1 MAPWSCSVMDTQRVA
16 DYQRMAAELRQAGIR
31 AEMYLGEGGMRAQLK
46 YADKRK
52 APIAVIEGEDERAKG
67 QVTLKDLALG
77 SALSANIQSAEEWR
91 KGQPA
96 QSSAERGKLVEAVRQ
111 MLVHGR
117 GRAS

>member
-1 MAPWSCSVMDTQRVA
+1 MMDTKRVA

-31 AEMYLGEGGMRAQLK
+31 AEMYVGEGGMRAQLK

-77 SALSANIQSAEEWR
+77 SALSANIQSPEEWR

-96 QSSAERGKLVEAVRQ
+96 QSSVERGKLVEAVRQ
-111 MLVHGR
+111 MLARGQ